1 MESWEIEGRVG
12 IDALFGE
19 YVKYVDSGEPELL
32 AGLFTSECTYDMDN
46 GNVALGREQIPE
58 RVRAVIP
65 LFADAVNFGRIRH
78 HMSSRRIDFIDRER
92 AKVTSAFL
100 AISGQGP
107 DHWGSYRDIVVRE
120 KGDWLFSQRV
130 ARVEGAVPHSPMRA
144 WFTG

>member
-1 MESWEIEGRVG
+1 MESWEIAGRLG

-19 YVKYVDSGEPELL
+19 YVRFVDAGKPDLL
-32 AGLFTSECTYDMDN
+32 AELFTADCLYDMDN
-46 GNVALGREQIPE
+46 GNVAHGREEIPE
-58 RVRAVIP
+58 RVRALIP
-65 LFADAVNFGRIRH
+65 IFAGAVNFGRVRH
-78 HMSSRRIDFIDRER
+78 HMSSRRIDFLDRDR

-107 DHWGSYRDIVVRE
+107 DHWGSYRDIVALEPDGWRFAE
-120 KGDWLFSQRV
+120 RV